1 LCAPGEKSVQR
12 FAGYQRNLSAHLS
25 ARRRPSAA
33 GSNEWIVSKKAWSR
47 MATSRM
53 AMIRGSA
60 AVVLAAMTPA
70 TMATDAHSFDDRV
83 VTATSHQV
91 VTFGAADEG
100 SMTHEPD
107 PTGDGFIIIECVVFD
122 GRAVP
127 HPAEPTSSPKRRL
140 ASVPRHPLGP
150 SKCRPRDT

>member
-1 LCAPGEKSVQR
+1 M
-12 FAGYQRNLSAHLS
+12 
-25 ARRRPSAA
+25 
-33 GSNEWIVSKKAWSR
+33 SKKAWSR
-47 MATSRM
+47 MA
-53 AMIRGSA
+53 MIRGST

-70 TMATDAHSFDDRV
+70 AIAIDTYSFDDRV
-83 VTATSHQV
+83 VAAASRQV

-100 SMTHEPD
+100 SMTHEPA

-127 HPAEPTSSPKRRL
+127 HGDEPTNSPKRRRL

-150 SKCRPRDT
+150 SKCRPWDT